1 MARSRRTAR
10 ARKNPLLPEERA
22 ALRGEPCPEGGNPFT
37 HLMLDRK
44 NLASVWERWSAVV
57 LAEWIAE
64 SPGTR
69 PVAWWWYAAPEAVQG
84 EPPPLKRQPRLLWDH
99 NLLDS
104 DEREAVEAMGLLK
117 VAS

>member
-84 EPPPLKRQPRLLWDH
+84 ASLRRSSVNRGCSGITISWTRTNAKLLRRW
-99 NLLDS
+99 
-104 DEREAVEAMGLLK
+104 GY
-117 VAS
+117 